1 MLFRSKVKRQ
11 PSEWE
16 KIIANEATDKQLIS
30 KIYKQL
36 LQLNCRCVFDVLWGR
51 QFNRLKSSY
60 FSIFAFVAYAF
71 GVTYIKSLLRSMF
84 TTSPGCFL
92 LVDV

>member
-1 MLFRSKVKRQ
+1 MVIYFIYTGVYIYVN
-11 PSEWE
+11 P
-16 KIIANEATDKQLIS
+16 QLPIPPPAPTCHLVTFS
-30 KIYKQL
+30 L
-36 LQLNCRCVFDVLWGR
+36 ALCRCVFDVLWGR

-92 LVDV
+92 LVDL